1 MPAGPKAPYK
11 LTVKIDGAKPEHVAA
26 ALIELRE
33 RASEYDQTGE
43 TSATMTIEA
52 WQESPLRA
60 VMDAFETWLYYQ
72 GHVDCEMKLSRPGVR
87 PETAAMMLA
96 REKKNT
102 PMDQEGWDDLDTP
115 IGTDATPGHHVMN
128 WLEQRERR

>member
-1 MPAGPKAPYK
+1 MPAEPKAPYK
-11 LTVKIDGAKPEHVAA
+11 LTVKLDGAKPEHVAA

-60 VMDAFETWLYYQ
+60 VMDAFEVWLYYQ
-72 GHVDCEMKLSRPGVR
+72 GHVDCEIKLTRPGVR
-87 PETAAMMLA
+87 PETAAMLA
-96 REKKNT
+96 REKRRT
-102 PMDQEGWDDLDTP
+102 PMDAQGWGDEP
-115 IGTDATPGHHVMN
+115 IGTDAMPGSME
-128 WLEQRERR
+128 WLEKRER